1 MKRDLILL
9 MLLSTFV
16 AGSRGTCQAQRT
28 VYTTNREHYAVWWLG
43 SGPRQLIVSRET
55 FWTDTKGHVVQCYGG
70 SRGIQ
75 PGDKPHV
82 FTRMYLGRASV
93 RVPLPPWVVGSLAAG
108 GVLLLGS
115 AAIACQIRRRH
126 LHPTGHDSQPA
137 H

>member
-1 MKRDLILL
+1 MKRAFFLL
-9 MLLSTFV
+9 MLLTSFL

-28 VYTTNREHYAVWWLG
+28 VYTTNWEYHAVWWFG
-43 SGPRQLIVSRET
+43 SGPRQLVLSRET
-55 FWTDTKGHVVQCYGG
+55 FWTDTKGRVVQCYGG

-93 RVPLPPWVVGSLAAG
+93 RVPLPPWAVGSLAAS

-115 AAIACQIRRRH
+115 AAVAYHIKGRH
-126 LHPTGHDSQPA
+126 SQPHRA
-137 H
+137 